1 MLSLLLLLLGPLL
14 ALLALAQPPPPPTT
28 TAITRVVQI
37 FFIAERSYE
46 GLPYTVL
53 HRVSASILSIDTSAS
68 LTTLI
73 LTSTRLDQRS
83 TSTSPSQT
91 PSQTGTPA
99 STTTTTTTTIPP
111 PQSRPTLP
119 PLGPTTGHPSTITQ
133 GPATFLFT
141 HTHPDTP
148 DQTLINRC
156 SLNGT
161 ASARCSM
168 THVGAAWYARNAA
181 WNGTFSTYRYNW
193 TSGDRFGF
201 APVTVTAGIPAGG
214 MGEQVLVASAS
225 GSSGAGAAGRVAA
238 GGGGWG
244 WVVGIVGVGVGV
256 VGVGL

>member
-73 LTSTRLDQRS
+73 LTSTRLDQRY
-83 TSTSPSQT
+83 TSPSQT

-238 GGGGWG
+238 GGGGFG

>member
-73 LTSTRLDQRS
+73 LTSTRLDQR
-83 TSTSPSQT
+83 STSPSQT

-225 GSSGAGAAGRVAA
+225 GSSGAGRVAA

>member
-1 MLSLLLLLLGPLL
+1 MLSLLLLLLGP
-14 ALLALAQPPPPPTT
+14 LLALAQPPPPPTT

-73 LTSTRLDQRS
+73 LTSTRLDQR
-83 TSTSPSQT
+83 STSPSQT

>member
-73 LTSTRLDQRS
+73 LTSTRLDQR
-83 TSTSPSQT
+83 STSPSQT

>member
-1 MLSLLLLLLGPLL
+1 MLSILLLLLGPLL

-73 LTSTRLDQRS
+73 LTSTRLDQR
-83 TSTSPSQT
+83 STSPSQT

>member
-83 TSTSPSQT
+83 TSPSQT

-156 SLNGT
+156 SLNGM

>member
-73 LTSTRLDQRS
+73 LTSTRLDQR
-83 TSTSPSQT
+83 STSPSQT

-238 GGGGWG
+238 GRGGWG